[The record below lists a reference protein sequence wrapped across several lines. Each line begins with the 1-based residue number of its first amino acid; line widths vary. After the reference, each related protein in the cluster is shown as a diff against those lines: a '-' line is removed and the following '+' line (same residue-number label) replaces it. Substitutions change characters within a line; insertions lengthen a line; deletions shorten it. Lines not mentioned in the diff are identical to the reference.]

1 MEITC
6 PATLH
11 HQCDH
16 GLLAMHVC
24 SPVTT
29 LSCPV
34 VSTVINVVAIGHISI
49 EGEPVGDAVRGGNS
63 RTRGRHGVIK
73 KLRVMDE
80 EDL

>member
-1 MEITC
+1 M
-6 PATLH
+6 
-11 HQCDH
+11 
-16 GLLAMHVC
+16 
-24 SPVTT
+24 
-29 LSCPV
+29 
-34 VSTVINVVAIGHISI
+34 STVINVVAIGHISI